1 MNRDLLLMMISLLA
15 WGVGDGMFYHFQ
27 PLYLAR
33 LGASPEA
40 IGRVL
45 GVAGALMTVVHLP
58 VGRLVD
64 RWGPHRL
71 LVAGWM
77 VGTIGGVFM
86 AVARRLSVFVVGLWF
101 YHLSLF
107 VMVPLQAYLS
117 LVRGRFSLA
126 RVLTLTSGA
135 FNLGMVVGPWLGG
148 RIAAHWGLPRV
159 YAVAAGLFVLSTVLV
174 SRTRPHVWHESSPS
188 QPAVASSWRQALR
201 ELPWGVWAFVAWLG
215 VMLLLVTVPQ
225 PLLPN
230 FLNEKRGVPLP
241 VIGELGTWYALGAT
255 AANFTLGALTA
266 RWGLTLALAGQAL
279 AAGLIWHGASLGAYR
294 SAYFLFG
301 GMRAARPLAHAQ
313 IQELTTPQQRGL
325 TYGLV
330 ETVAGLALTIASLLA
345 GWLYTRAPFVL
356 FAAPAVA
363 LGGLPLG
370 WWLARPR
377 PSSGPRRERVSR
389 S

>member
-1 MNRDLLLMMISLLA
+1 MNRDLRLMMISLLA

-71 LVAGWM
+71 LTAGWM
-77 VGTIGGVFM
+77 MGTVGGVCM
-86 AVARRLSVFVVGLWF
+86 ALARSLPVFVAGLWF

-117 LVRGRFSLA
+117 LVRGRLSLA

-135 FNLGMVVGPWLGG
+135 FNLGMVAGPWLGG

-159 YAVAAGLFVLSTVLV
+159 YAVAASLFVLSTALV
-174 SRTRPHVWHESSPS
+174 SRTRPHSWHEGPRSRSTS
-188 QPAVASSWRQALR
+188 GSSWRRALR
-201 ELPWGVWAFVAWLG
+201 ELPWGVWGFVAWLG
-215 VMLLLVTVPQ
+215 VMLLLATVPQ
-225 PLLPN
+225 PLLSN
-230 FLNEKRGVPLP
+230 FLNETRGIPLP

-266 RWGLTLALAGQAL
+266 RWGLTLALAGQAV
-279 AAGLIWHGASLGAYR
+279 AAGLIWRGASLAAYR

-301 GMRAARPLAHAQ
+301 GMRAARPLAHVQ

-330 ETVAGLALTIASLLA
+330 ETVAGLSITIASLLA
-345 GWLYTRAPFVL
+345 GWLYTH
-356 FAAPAVA
+356 APALLFIAPGVA
-363 LGGLPLG
+363 LLGLPLG
-370 WWLARPR
+370 WWLARFR
-377 PSSGPRRERVSR
+377 ASPSRL
-389 S
+389 